1 MNNYKNLKDVENLAI
16 GEHFMFGKYAG
27 CSIEWVKVSADY
39 AISLCIL
46 EKMKFGTTNT
56 YNKSRIRTWCNELGE
71 KLGLARDIISMPS
84 EKELLSWY
92 PTDEERK
99 CDYSAELKKSGE
111 DDGSPNYWTRSPS
124 SYWYGAARIVH
135 SSGTFG
141 SRDTHTSHIGVRPMV
156 KLRS

>member
-16 GEHFMFGKYAG
+16 GEHFIFGEYAG

-39 AISLCIL
+39 AIALCIL
-46 EKMKFGTTNT
+46 EKMKFSRTNT

-124 SYWYGAARIVH
+124 SCCYHDACIVYC
-135 SSGTFG
+135 SGSFTQA
-141 SRDTHTSHIGVRPMV
+141 DTYFSYLGIRPMV